1 MVYDS
6 SNWLGRA
13 LNLFVANGFVVIENV
28 LTVKQQ
34 REVLR
39 DCELAA
45 EKIVGPN
52 RVGNRGPGRYSFGKA
67 SSSGGMLHL
76 KSFAHY
82 LLNGGCYKLL
92 PLLVKIFEKG
102 AKRGFQCFSA
112 GGDFVV
118 RRTISDQHIHSDFG
132 NDNADVLLPP
142 PFVSINF
149 TVQELTIT
157 NGAIRIIPGTQLY
170 NGKLPTNTPDA
181 WFLSRLYPVPAGA
194 AIIRDVRTLHSGTPN
209 LSGSTRYLP
218 SVEFVSN
225 DFVETR
231 DPSCFPAPRSLS
243 RDHFLALKPP
253 LKKLCRGIV
262 HSEKISQ
269 WYRMSE

>member
-118 RRTISDQHIHSDFG
+118 GRTISDQHIHSDFG
-132 NDNADVLLPP
+132 NDNADVDEPQYRSNVYCA
-142 PFVSINF
+142 FVHIAITCNDLMNSRSN
-149 TVQELTIT
+149 VSVSTI
-157 NGAIRIIPGTQLY
+157 AVIR
-170 NGKLPTNTPDA
+170 K
-181 WFLSRLYPVPAGA
+181 
-194 AIIRDVRTLHSGTPN
+194 
-209 LSGSTRYLP
+209 
-218 SVEFVSN
+218 
-225 DFVETR
+225 
-231 DPSCFPAPRSLS
+231 
-243 RDHFLALKPP
+243 
-253 LKKLCRGIV
+253 
-262 HSEKISQ
+262 
-269 WYRMSE
+269 